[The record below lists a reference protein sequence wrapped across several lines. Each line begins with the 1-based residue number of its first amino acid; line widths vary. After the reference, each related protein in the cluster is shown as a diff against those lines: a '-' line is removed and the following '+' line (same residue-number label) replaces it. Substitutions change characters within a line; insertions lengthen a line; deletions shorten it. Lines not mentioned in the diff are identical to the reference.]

1 MAHNP
6 KHQLSAEEQEIN
18 QYLKNCRDIAALQQA
33 NENIAKKIQKAHKNS
48 DLDFAIYKSIGQRFG
63 LDIAET
69 EQFDLIFENQGE
81 KIAFLDNLHPQFK
94 STGFNTRQIAQQA
107 KTDNK
112 LRDLMEKHKVTVR
125 KNKVLAL
132 LPR

>member
-6 KHQLSAEEQEIN
+6 KHQLSEEEQEIT

-33 NENIAKKIQKAHKNS
+33 NENIAKKIRKAHKNS
-48 DLDFAIYKSIGQRFG
+48 ELGFATYKSIGQRFG

-81 KIAFLDNLHPQFK
+81 KIAFLDSLHPQYK
-94 STGFNTRQIAQQA
+94 TANFNSRQIAQQA